1 MELVDSVP
9 VSRRPGSIGLSRNA
23 SPSSSQPS
31 DGDYQNQQNRHYEMK
46 PLPTLVE
53 DPLDLTIVHEDSQT
67 IMLENRTYET

>member
-1 MELVDSVP
+1 
-9 VSRRPGSIGLSRNA
+9 
-23 SPSSSQPS
+23 
-31 DGDYQNQQNRHYEMK
+31 MK